1 MKVQVQDFITYLM
14 WMSLQGSWLHYLRC
28 YVKSKEDKLVF
39 LADKIKTYQQLV
51 KQSGFR
57 VPCAHIALVVIT
69 FL

>member
-1 MKVQVQDFITYLM
+1 MDVPAGFLAPLPEVL
-14 WMSLQGSWLHYLRC
+14 L
-28 YVKSKEDKLVF
+28 KSKDDKLVF

-57 VPCAHIALVVIT
+57 VPCAHVALVVIT